1 MRTRLEKLTQ
11 HILERSLLHVLDAA
25 LEGTLSRRDAV
36 LDEFVDREAAFL
48 AELQNGEFLVCEV
61 LRTGGDAE
69 VGNGF
74 QGYVQEKANMALFA
88 TDNDYRY
95 QPIL

>member
-1 MRTRLEKLTQ
+1 MEVAGGDPGRQAGACAGNRAFLCTINSGR
-11 HILERSLLHVLDAA
+11 
-25 LEGTLSRRDAV
+25 AV
-36 LDEFVDREAAFL
+36 LFSL
-48 AELQNGEFLVCEV
+48 AGF
-61 LRTGGDAE
+61 E

-74 QGYVQEKANMALFA
+74 HQCVQEKANMALFA